1 MYSMLE
7 QLTQELIDILNEN
20 DRLKAENAELKRMN
34 AMYAEGVQD
43 NIKSFNSFLG
53 DALKSLVNVDKE

>member
-7 QLTQELIDILNEN
+7 QLTSELIAILNEN
-20 DRLKAENAELKRMN
+20 DRLKAENAELKEMN
-34 AMYAEGVQD
+34 AMYAKGVQD

-53 DALKSLVNVDKE
+53 DALTSLVSVDKE